1 MKVEFIYFDNLIV
14 MEVCTGET
22 YEYYTRDMDKDSVF
36 VFSFGCD
43 DRFTKEQLGTLIEN
57 DYFTAGGEA

>member
-1 MKVEFIYFDNLIV
+1 MKVEFYYFDSVII

-57 DYFTAGGEA
+57 KYFD